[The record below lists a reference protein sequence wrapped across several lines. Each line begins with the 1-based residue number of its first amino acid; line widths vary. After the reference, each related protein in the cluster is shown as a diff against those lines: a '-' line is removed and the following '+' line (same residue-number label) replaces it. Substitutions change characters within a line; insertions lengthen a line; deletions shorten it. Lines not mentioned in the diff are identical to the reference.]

1 MTHDDLHRHAGDDG
15 RRRDRHADRGNAA
28 LHDLLSAWIDGRLD
42 EAGVARLD
50 EILRASPAAR
60 DTFREW
66 VGLDVL
72 LATMA
77 EQMPSVGDD
86 AGAWRGNPTA
96 DTARRRPRVSAW
108 MEPRGR
114 WRATAGWVAALALIG
129 LAGALWLRRPIDMQP
144 NNFQSVDPQPVD
156 VAVTGGCAA
165 VGYLLDAVVE
175 GAPIDG
181 AAVRPGL
188 SLGPGPIRVTQ
199 GLIQLEF
206 FSGAMLWVEGPAD
219 LEIISA
225 WEARLRAGRTRAQVP
240 PPARGFVLHAPGARL
255 EDLGTSFALN
265 VEADGTAAVHVFDG
279 EVAVQPHAG
288 DDTTLAAGGGI
299 VLDRAGHA
307 RDGGRPRDTGRPHD
321 EDQSAGGSGATAF
334 LALDDMAAAAEDR
347 LRERR
352 AAWSRWS
359 ETARRDPRLV
369 AFYRFD
375 APDAPER
382 GGRVRN
388 VADPAGRERDGA
400 AVGVTWTAGRWPG
413 TGAVAFRRA
422 GGRVRL
428 AIDGVYEAL
437 SLACWARVDAVDREY
452 NSLFLTDGYD
462 PGEPHWQIFSDGSL
476 MFSIAYPPPG
486 GATGRFN
493 QKYFSRPVFTVDTL
507 GEWHHVAVTYD
518 GATGEV
524 VQYFDGEVVGREVS
538 RLHAAGRP
546 IRIGPAEIGNWGL
559 PTPGHRHP
567 LRSLNGAID
576 EFVIHAAVLTTDEV
590 RAMVEHGRFE

>member
-1 MTHDDLHRHAGDDG
+1 MTHDDPHHHAEDGG
-15 RRRDRHADRGNAA
+15 RRADRDADRGSAA

-50 EILRASPAAR
+50 GLLRASPAAR
-60 DTFREW
+60 ETFREW
-66 VGLDVL
+66 VGLDAL

-77 EQMPSVGDD
+77 ERAPSVGDD
-86 AGAWRGNPTA
+86 AGASRGNPTA
-96 DTARRRPRVSAW
+96 DTPPRRPAASAW
-108 MEPRGR
+108 REPRGR
-114 WRATAGWVAALALIG
+114 WRATAGWAAAAALIG
-129 LAGALWLRRPIDMQP
+129 LVGVVWLRRPIDP
-144 NNFQSVDPQPVD
+144 RPIDA
-156 VAVTGGCAA
+156 AVTGGCAA
-165 VGYLLDAVVE
+165 VGQVIDAVVE
-175 GAPIDG
+175 GSPIDG
-181 AAVRPGL
+181 AAVRPGA

-265 VEADGTAAVHVFDG
+265 VQADGTAAVHVFDG

-307 RDGGRPRDTGRPHD
+307 RDGGRPRDTGRPRD
-321 EDQSAGGSGATAF
+321 EDPSAGGSAATAF

-359 ETARRDPRLV
+359 ETARDDPRLV

-388 VADPAGRERDGA
+388 MADPPGGERDGA
-400 AVGVTWTAGRWPG
+400 AVGVTWTGGRWPG

-422 GGRVRL
+422 GGRVRV
-428 AIDGVYEAL
+428 AIDGVYEAV

-493 QKYFSRPVFTVDTL
+493 QTYFSRPVFTVDTL

-546 IRIGPAEIGNWGL
+546 IRIGSAEIGNWGL

-576 EFVIHAAVLTTDEV
+576 EFVIHAAVLATDEV
-590 RAMVEHGRFE
+590 RAMAEMGRFE

>member
-1 MTHDDLHRHAGDDG
+1 MTHDDPDRRSGDDG
-15 RRRDRHADRGNAA
+15 RRADRDADRVNAA
-28 LHDLLSAWIDGRLD
+28 LPDLLSAWIDGRLD
-42 EAGVARLD
+42 EAGAARLD
-50 EILRASPAAR
+50 DLLRASPAAR

-66 VGLDVL
+66 IDLDAL
-72 LATMA
+72 LTTTA
-77 EQMPSVGDD
+77 EQAPSVGDD
-86 AGAWRGNPTA
+86 AGAWRGNPNA
-96 DTARRRPRVSAW
+96 DTPPRRPAVSAW
-108 MEPRGR
+108 RAWRGR
-114 WRATAGWVAALALIG
+114 WRATAGWAAVVALFG
-129 LAGALWLRRPIDMQP
+129 LAGVVWLRRPIDP
-144 NNFQSVDPQPVD
+144 RPIDPRPINA
-156 VAVTGGCAA
+156 AVTGGCAA
-165 VGYLLDAVVE
+165 VGHLIDAVVE
-175 GAPIDG
+175 GSPIDG
-181 AAVRPGL
+181 AAVRPGA

-225 WEARLRAGRTRAQVP
+225 WEARLHAGRTRAQVP

-265 VEADGTAAVHVFDG
+265 VEADGTAAVHVFEG

-288 DDTTLAAGGGI
+288 DDTTLVAGGGI
-299 VLDRAGHA
+299 VLDRAGLA
-307 RDGGRPRDTGRPHD
+307 RDGGRPRDTGRPRD
-321 EDQSAGGSGATAF
+321 EDQSAGGTGATAF

-359 ETARRDPRLV
+359 QTARDDPRLV

-388 VADPAGRERDGA
+388 VADPPGGERDGA

-493 QKYFSRPVFTVDTL
+493 QTYFSRPVFTVDTL

-576 EFVIHAAVLTTDEV
+576 EFVIHAAVLATDEV
-590 RAMVEHGRFE
+590 RAMAEVGRFE

>member
-15 RRRDRHADRGNAA
+15 RRRDRHADRVEAA

-86 AGAWRGNPTA
+86 AGAWCGNPTA
-96 DTARRRPRVSAW
+96 DTARRRPCVSAW
-108 MEPRGR
+108 MESRGR

-129 LAGALWLRRPIDMQP
+129 LVGAMWLRR
-144 NNFQSVDPQPVD
+144 SVDPQPVD

-165 VGYLLDAVVE
+165 VGHLIDAVVE
-175 GAPIDG
+175 GSRVDG
-181 AAVRPGL
+181 AAVRPGM
-188 SLGPGPIRVTQ
+188 SLGPGPIRVMQ
-199 GLIQLEF
+199 GLVQLEF
-206 FSGAMLWVEGPAD
+206 FSGAMLWVEGPAE

-225 WEARLRAGRTRAQVP
+225 WEARLHAGRTRAQVP

-307 RDGGRPRDTGRPHD
+307 RDRDRSRDAGRPRD
-321 EDQSAGGSGATAF
+321 EDQPAGSGATTF
-334 LALDDMAAAAEDR
+334 LALDDMATAAEGR

-352 AAWSRWS
+352 AAWSRWA

-375 APDAPER
+375 APHAPER
-382 GGRVRN
+382 GGRVCN
-388 VADPAGRERDGA
+388 VADAAGRERDGA

-428 AIDGVYEAL
+428 AIDGVYEAV
-437 SLACWARVDAVDREY
+437 SLACWARVDAVDRAY
-452 NSLFLTDGYD
+452 NSLFLTDGYE

-476 MFSIAYPPPG
+476 MFSIAYPPSG

-493 QKYFSRPVFTVDTL
+493 QTYFSRPVFTVDTL

-559 PTPGHRHP
+559 PTPGHRYP

-590 RAMVEHGRFE
+590 QAMAEHGRFE

>member
-1 MTHDDLHRHAGDDG
+1 MTHDDPDRRSGDD
-15 RRRDRHADRGNAA
+15 RCRADRDADWVNAA
-28 LHDLLSAWIDGRLD
+28 LPDLLSAWIDGRLD
-42 EAGVARLD
+42 EAGTARLD
-50 EILRASPAAR
+50 DLLRASPAAR

-66 VGLDVL
+66 VGLDAL
-72 LATMA
+72 LATTA
-77 EQMPSVGDD
+77 EQSPSVGDE

-96 DTARRRPRVSAW
+96 DTPPRRPAVSAW
-108 MEPRGR
+108 RAWRGR
-114 WRATAGWVAALALIG
+114 WRATAGWAAVVALFG
-129 LAGALWLRRPIDMQP
+129 LVGVVWLRRPIDLRP
-144 NNFQSVDPQPVD
+144 IDA
-156 VAVTGGCAA
+156 AVTGGCAA
-165 VGYLLDAVVE
+165 VGQLIDAVFE
-175 GAPIDG
+175 GSPIDG
-181 AAVRPGL
+181 AAVRPGT
-188 SLGPGPIRVTQ
+188 SLGPGPIRVTR

-307 RDGGRPRDTGRPHD
+307 RDEGRPRDTGRPHD
-321 EDQSAGGSGATAF
+321 EDQSAGGSGTTAF

-359 ETARRDPRLV
+359 ETARDDPRLV

-388 VADPAGRERDGA
+388 VADPPGGERDGA
-400 AVGVTWTAGRWPG
+400 AVGVTWTGGRWPG

-422 GGRVRL
+422 GGRVRV
-428 AIDGVYEAL
+428 AIDGVYEAV

-538 RLHAAGRP
+538 RLHEGGGRP

-567 LRSLNGAID
+567 LRSLNGTID
-576 EFVIHAAVLTTDEV
+576 EFVIHAAVLATDEV
-590 RAMVEHGRFE
+590 RAMAEMGRFE

>member
-1 MTHDDLHRHAGDDG
+1 MTHDDPHRHAEDGG
-15 RRRDRHADRGNAA
+15 RRADLDADRGSAA

-50 EILRASPAAR
+50 ELLRASPAAR

-66 VGLDVL
+66 VGLDAL

-77 EQMPSVGDD
+77 ERAPSVGDD
-86 AGAWRGNPTA
+86 AGASRGNPTA
-96 DTARRRPRVSAW
+96 DTPPRRPAASAGR
-108 MEPRGR
+108 EPRGR
-114 WRATAGWVAALALIG
+114 WRATAGWAVAAVLIG
-129 LAGALWLRRPIDMQP
+129 LVGVVWLRRPIDP
-144 NNFQSVDPQPVD
+144 RPIDA
-156 VAVTGGCAA
+156 AVTGGCAA
-165 VGYLLDAVVE
+165 VGQVIDAVVE
-175 GAPIDG
+175 GSPIDG
-181 AAVRPGL
+181 AAVRPGA
-188 SLGPGPIRVTQ
+188 SLGPGPIRVAQ

-265 VEADGTAAVHVFDG
+265 VEDDGTAAVHVFDG

-299 VLDRAGHA
+299 VLDRAGRA
-307 RDGGRPRDTGRPHD
+307 RDGGRPRD
-321 EDQSAGGSGATAF
+321 EDQSAGGRGATAF

-359 ETARRDPRLV
+359 ETARDDPRLV

-375 APDAPER
+375 APDVPER

-388 VADPAGRERDGA
+388 VADPPGGARDGA
-400 AVGVTWTAGRWPG
+400 AVGVTWTGGRWPG

-422 GGRVRL
+422 GGRVRV
-428 AIDGVYEAL
+428 AIDGVYEAV

-476 MFSIAYPPPG
+476 MFSIAYPPSD

-493 QKYFSRPVFTVDTL
+493 QTYFSRPVFTVDTL

-576 EFVIHAAVLTTDEV
+576 EFVIHAAVLATDEV
-590 RAMVEHGRFE
+590 RAMAEMGRFE

>member
-1 MTHDDLHRHAGDDG
+1 MIHDDVHRARDDG
-15 RRRDRHADRGNAA
+15 RDADPASAA

-42 EAGVARLD
+42 EAGAARLD
-50 EILRASPAAR
+50 HDLRTSRAAR

-66 VGLDVL
+66 VALDVL

-77 EQMPSVGDD
+77 EQTPSPGGDP
-86 AGAWRGNPTA
+86 GAWRVVPTA
-96 DTARRRPRVSAW
+96 DVAAPRPALSERSGPRVAL
-108 MEPRGR
+108 RT
-114 WRATAGWVAALALIG
+114 AAGWVAAVVTIA
-129 LAGALWLRRPIDMQP
+129 AVGAVWLRRPSEPPPI
-144 NNFQSVDPQPVD
+144 D

-165 VGYLLDAVVE
+165 VGRMVDALVE
-175 GAPIDG
+175 GTHLGG
-181 AAVRPGL
+181 AALRPGT
-188 SLGPGPIRVTQ
+188 SLGPGPIRVTR

-206 FSGAMLWVEGPAD
+206 FSGATLWVEGPAD
-219 LEIISA
+219 VEIISA
-225 WEARLRAGRTRAQVP
+225 WEARLRSGRTRAHVP
-240 PPARGFVLHAPGARL
+240 PPARGFVLHAPGGRL

-265 VEADGTAAVHVFDG
+265 VGADGTAAVHVFDG
-279 EVAVQPHAG
+279 EVVVQPHAG
-288 DDTTLAAGGGI
+288 DDTTLTAGGGL
-299 VLDRAGHA
+299 VLDRTGRA
-307 RDGGRPRDTGRPHD
+307 RDESQSRDEGQPHK
-321 EDQSAGGSGATAF
+321 EGQPAAGEAATAF
-334 LALDDMAAAAEDR
+334 LALDDMASAAEDR

-352 AAWSRWS
+352 AAWSRWF

-375 APDAPER
+375 RPDAPEL

-388 VADPAGRERDGA
+388 VAEPRASERDGA

-413 TGAVAFRRA
+413 TDAVAFRRA

-428 AIDGVYEAL
+428 AIDGAYDAL

-476 MFSIAYPPPG
+476 MFSVAYPPPG
-486 GATGRFN
+486 AAVGRFN
-493 QKYFSRPVFTVDTL
+493 QKYHSRPVFTVDTL

-524 VQYFDGEVVGREVS
+524 VQYFDGTVVGRGVS
-538 RLHAAGRP
+538 PLHVKGRP

-576 EFVIHAAVLTTDEV
+576 EFGIYAAVLTADDV
-590 RAMVEHGRFE
+590 RAMVEAGRLE

>member
-1 MTHDDLHRHAGDDG
+1 MTHDDPHRHAEDGG
-15 RRRDRHADRGNAA
+15 RRADLDADRGSAA

-50 EILRASPAAR
+50 ELLRASPAAR

-66 VGLDVL
+66 VGLDAL

-77 EQMPSVGDD
+77 ERAPSVGDD
-86 AGAWRGNPTA
+86 AGASRGNPTA
-96 DTARRRPRVSAW
+96 DTPPRRPAASAW
-108 MEPRGR
+108 REPRGR
-114 WRATAGWVAALALIG
+114 WRATAGWAVAAVLIG
-129 LAGALWLRRPIDMQP
+129 LVGVVWLRRPIDP
-144 NNFQSVDPQPVD
+144 RPIDA
-156 VAVTGGCAA
+156 AVTGGCAA
-165 VGYLLDAVVE
+165 VGQVIDAVVE
-175 GAPIDG
+175 GSPIDG
-181 AAVRPGL
+181 AAVRPGA
-188 SLGPGPIRVTQ
+188 SLGPGPVRVTQ

-265 VEADGTAAVHVFDG
+265 VEDDGTAAVHVFDG

-307 RDGGRPRDTGRPHD
+307 SDGGRPRDTGRPRD
-321 EDQSAGGSGATAF
+321 EDQSAGGSAATAF

-359 ETARRDPRLV
+359 ETARDDPRLV

-388 VADPAGRERDGA
+388 MADPPGGARDGA
-400 AVGVTWTAGRWPG
+400 AVGVTWTGGRWPG

-422 GGRVRL
+422 GGRVRV
-428 AIDGVYEAL
+428 AIDGVYEAV

-493 QKYFSRPVFTVDTL
+493 QTYFSRPVFTVDTL

-576 EFVIHAAVLTTDEV
+576 EFVIHAAVLATDEV
-590 RAMVEHGRFE
+590 RAMAEMGRFE

>member
-1 MTHDDLHRHAGDDG
+1 MTHDDPHHHAEDGG
-15 RRRDRHADRGNAA
+15 RRADRDADRGSAA

-50 EILRASPAAR
+50 GLLRASPAAR

-66 VGLDVL
+66 VGLDAL

-77 EQMPSVGDD
+77 ERAPSVGDD
-86 AGAWRGNPTA
+86 AGASRGNPTA
-96 DTARRRPRVSAW
+96 DTPPRRPAASAGR
-108 MEPRGR
+108 EPRGR
-114 WRATAGWVAALALIG
+114 WRATAGWAVAAVLIG
-129 LAGALWLRRPIDMQP
+129 LVGVVWLRRPIDP
-144 NNFQSVDPQPVD
+144 RPIDA
-156 VAVTGGCAA
+156 AVTGGCAA
-165 VGYLLDAVVE
+165 VGQVIDAVVE
-175 GAPIDG
+175 GSPIDG
-181 AAVRPGL
+181 AAVRPGA

-225 WEARLRAGRTRAQVP
+225 WEARLRGGRTRAQVP

-307 RDGGRPRDTGRPHD
+307 RDGGRPRDTGRPRD
-321 EDQSAGGSGATAF
+321 EDPSAGGSAATAF

-359 ETARRDPRLV
+359 ETARDDPRLV

-388 VADPAGRERDGA
+388 MADPPGGERDGA
-400 AVGVTWTAGRWPG
+400 AVGVTWTGGRWPG

-422 GGRVRL
+422 GGRVRV
-428 AIDGVYEAL
+428 AIDGVYEAV

-493 QKYFSRPVFTVDTL
+493 QTYFSRPVFTVDTL

-546 IRIGPAEIGNWGL
+546 IRIGSAEIGNWGL

-576 EFVIHAAVLTTDEV
+576 EFVIHAAVLATDEV
-590 RAMVEHGRFE
+590 RAMAEMGRFE

>member
-1 MTHDDLHRHAGDDG
+1 V
-15 RRRDRHADRGNAA
+15 
-28 LHDLLSAWIDGRLD
+28 
-42 EAGVARLD
+42 GV
-50 EILRASPAAR
+50 
-60 DTFREW
+60 
-66 VGLDVL
+66 V
-72 LATMA
+72 
-77 EQMPSVGDD
+77 
-86 AGAWRGNPTA
+86 
-96 DTARRRPRVSAW
+96 
-108 MEPRGR
+108 
-114 WRATAGWVAALALIG
+114 
-129 LAGALWLRRPIDMQP
+129 WLRRPIDP
-144 NNFQSVDPQPVD
+144 RPIDA
-156 VAVTGGCAA
+156 AVTGGCAA
-165 VGYLLDAVVE
+165 VGQVIDAVVE
-175 GAPIDG
+175 GSPIDG
-181 AAVRPGL
+181 AAVRPGA

-225 WEARLRAGRTRAQVP
+225 WEARLRGGRTRAQVP

-307 RDGGRPRDTGRPHD
+307 RDGGRPRDTGRPRD
-321 EDQSAGGSGATAF
+321 EDQSAGGSAATAF

-359 ETARRDPRLV
+359 ETARDDPRLV

-388 VADPAGRERDGA
+388 MADPPGGERDGA
-400 AVGVTWTAGRWPG
+400 AVGVTWTGGRWPG

-422 GGRVRL
+422 GGRVRV
-428 AIDGVYEAL
+428 AIDGVYEAV

-493 QKYFSRPVFTVDTL
+493 QTYFSRPVFTVDTL

-538 RLHAAGRP
+538 RLYAAGRP
-546 IRIGPAEIGNWGL
+546 IRIGSAEIGNWGL

-576 EFVIHAAVLTTDEV
+576 EFVIHAAVLATDEV
-590 RAMVEHGRFE
+590 RAMAEMGRFE

>member
-1 MTHDDLHRHAGDDG
+1 MTHDDPHRHAEDGG
-15 RRRDRHADRGNAA
+15 RRADRDADRGSAA

-50 EILRASPAAR
+50 GLLRASPAAR
-60 DTFREW
+60 ETFREW
-66 VGLDVL
+66 VGLDAL

-77 EQMPSVGDD
+77 ERAPSVGDD
-86 AGAWRGNPTA
+86 AGASRGNPTA
-96 DTARRRPRVSAW
+96 DTPPRRPAASAGR
-108 MEPRGR
+108 EPRGR
-114 WRATAGWVAALALIG
+114 WRATAGWAVAAVLIG
-129 LAGALWLRRPIDMQP
+129 LVGVVWLRRPIDP
-144 NNFQSVDPQPVD
+144 RPIDA
-156 VAVTGGCAA
+156 AVTGGCAA
-165 VGYLLDAVVE
+165 VGQVIDAFVE
-175 GAPIDG
+175 GSPIDG
-181 AAVRPGL
+181 AAVRPGA

-206 FSGAMLWVEGPAD
+206 FSGAMLWVEGPAN

-265 VEADGTAAVHVFDG
+265 VEDDGTAAVHVFDG

-307 RDGGRPRDTGRPHD
+307 HDGGWPRDTGRPRD
-321 EDQSAGGSGATAF
+321 EDQSAGGSAATAF

-359 ETARRDPRLV
+359 ETARDDPRLV

-388 VADPAGRERDGA
+388 MADPPGGERDGA
-400 AVGVTWTAGRWPG
+400 AVGVTWTGGRWPG

-422 GGRVRL
+422 GGRVRV
-428 AIDGVYEAL
+428 AIDGVYEAV

-493 QKYFSRPVFTVDTL
+493 QTYFSRPVFTVDTL

-546 IRIGPAEIGNWGL
+546 IRIGSAEIGNWGL

-576 EFVIHAAVLTTDEV
+576 EFVIHAAVLATDEV
-590 RAMVEHGRFE
+590 RAMAEMGRFE

>member
-1 MTHDDLHRHAGDDG
+1 MTHDDPHRHAEDGG
-15 RRRDRHADRGNAA
+15 RRADLDADRGSAA

-50 EILRASPAAR
+50 ELLRASPAAR

-66 VGLDVL
+66 VGLDAL

-77 EQMPSVGDD
+77 ERAPSVGDD
-86 AGAWRGNPTA
+86 AGASRGNPTA
-96 DTARRRPRVSAW
+96 DTPPRRPAASAW
-108 MEPRGR
+108 REPRGR
-114 WRATAGWVAALALIG
+114 WRATAGWAVAAVLIG
-129 LAGALWLRRPIDMQP
+129 LVGVVWLRRPIDP
-144 NNFQSVDPQPVD
+144 RPID
-156 VAVTGGCAA
+156 AALTGGCAA
-165 VGYLLDAVVE
+165 VGQVIDAVVE
-175 GAPIDG
+175 GSPIDG
-181 AAVRPGL
+181 AAVRPGA
-188 SLGPGPIRVTQ
+188 SLGPGPVRVTQ

-265 VEADGTAAVHVFDG
+265 VEDDGTAAVHVFDG

-307 RDGGRPRDTGRPHD
+307 SDGGRPRDTGRPRD
-321 EDQSAGGSGATAF
+321 EDQSAGGSAATAF

-359 ETARRDPRLV
+359 ETARDDPRLV

-388 VADPAGRERDGA
+388 MADPPGGARDGA
-400 AVGVTWTAGRWPG
+400 AVGVTWTGGRWPG

-422 GGRVRL
+422 GGRVRV
-428 AIDGVYEAL
+428 AIDGVYEAV

-476 MFSIAYPPPG
+476 MFSIAYPPSD

-493 QKYFSRPVFTVDTL
+493 QTYFSRPVFTVDTL

-576 EFVIHAAVLTTDEV
+576 EFVIHAAVLATDEV
-590 RAMVEHGRFE
+590 RAMAEMGRFE

>member
-1 MTHDDLHRHAGDDG
+1 MTHDDPHHHAEDGG
-15 RRRDRHADRGNAA
+15 RRADRDADRGSAA

-50 EILRASPAAR
+50 GLLRASPAAR
-60 DTFREW
+60 ETFREW
-66 VGLDVL
+66 VGLDAL

-77 EQMPSVGDD
+77 ERAPSVGDD
-86 AGAWRGNPTA
+86 AGASRGNPTA
-96 DTARRRPRVSAW
+96 DTPPRRPAASAGR
-108 MEPRGR
+108 EPRGR
-114 WRATAGWVAALALIG
+114 WRATAGWAAAAALIG
-129 LAGALWLRRPIDMQP
+129 LVGVVWLRRPIDP
-144 NNFQSVDPQPVD
+144 RPIGA
-156 VAVTGGCAA
+156 AVTGGCAA
-165 VGYLLDAVVE
+165 VGQVIDAVVE
-175 GAPIDG
+175 GSPIDG
-181 AAVRPGL
+181 AAVRPGA

-307 RDGGRPRDTGRPHD
+307 RDGGRPRDTGRPRD
-321 EDQSAGGSGATAF
+321 EDQSAGGSAATAF

-359 ETARRDPRLV
+359 ETARDDPRLV

-388 VADPAGRERDGA
+388 MADPPGGERDGA
-400 AVGVTWTAGRWPG
+400 AVGVTWTGGRWPG

-422 GGRVRL
+422 GGRVRV
-428 AIDGVYEAL
+428 AIDGVYEAV

-493 QKYFSRPVFTVDTL
+493 QTYFSRPVFTVDTL

-538 RLHAAGRP
+538 RLYAAGRP
-546 IRIGPAEIGNWGL
+546 IRIGSAEIGNWGL

-576 EFVIHAAVLTTDEV
+576 EFVIHAAVLATDEV
-590 RAMVEHGRFE
+590 RAMAEMGRFE

>member
-1 MTHDDLHRHAGDDG
+1 MTHDDPHRHAEDGG
-15 RRRDRHADRGNAA
+15 RRADLDADRGSAA

-50 EILRASPAAR
+50 ELLRASPAAR

-66 VGLDVL
+66 VGLDAL

-77 EQMPSVGDD
+77 ERAPSVGDD
-86 AGAWRGNPTA
+86 AGASRGNPTA
-96 DTARRRPRVSAW
+96 DTPPRRPAASAW
-108 MEPRGR
+108 REPRGR
-114 WRATAGWVAALALIG
+114 WRATAGWAVAAVLIG
-129 LAGALWLRRPIDMQP
+129 LVGVVWLRRPIDP
-144 NNFQSVDPQPVD
+144 RPIDA
-156 VAVTGGCAA
+156 AVTGGCAA
-165 VGYLLDAVVE
+165 VGQVIDAVVE
-175 GAPIDG
+175 GSPIDG
-181 AAVRPGL
+181 AAVRPGA
-188 SLGPGPIRVTQ
+188 SLGPGPVRVTQ

-265 VEADGTAAVHVFDG
+265 VEDDGTAAVHVFDG

-307 RDGGRPRDTGRPHD
+307 SDGGRPRDTGRPRD
-321 EDQSAGGSGATAF
+321 EDQSAGGSAATAF

-359 ETARRDPRLV
+359 ETARDDPRLV

-388 VADPAGRERDGA
+388 MADPPGGARDGA
-400 AVGVTWTAGRWPG
+400 AVGVTWTGGRWPG

-422 GGRVRL
+422 GGRVRV
-428 AIDGVYEAL
+428 AIDGVYEAV

-476 MFSIAYPPPG
+476 MFSIAYPPSD

-493 QKYFSRPVFTVDTL
+493 QTYFSRPVFTVDTL

-576 EFVIHAAVLTTDEV
+576 EFVIHAAVLATDEV
-590 RAMVEHGRFE
+590 RAMAEMGRFE

>member
-1 MTHDDLHRHAGDDG
+1 MTHDDPHRHAEDDG
-15 RRRDRHADRGNAA
+15 RRADRDADRGSAA

-50 EILRASPAAR
+50 ELLRASPAAR
-60 DTFREW
+60 ETFREW
-66 VGLDVL
+66 VGLDAL

-77 EQMPSVGDD
+77 ERAPSVGDD
-86 AGAWRGNPTA
+86 AGASRGNPTA
-96 DTARRRPRVSAW
+96 DTPPRRPAASAW
-108 MEPRGR
+108 REPRGR
-114 WRATAGWVAALALIG
+114 WRATAGWAAAAALIG
-129 LAGALWLRRPIDMQP
+129 LVGVVWLRRPIDP
-144 NNFQSVDPQPVD
+144 RPIDA
-156 VAVTGGCAA
+156 AVTGGCAA
-165 VGYLLDAVVE
+165 VGQVIDAVVE
-175 GAPIDG
+175 GSPIDG
-181 AAVRPGL
+181 AAVRPGA

-307 RDGGRPRDTGRPHD
+307 HNGGRPRDTGRPRD
-321 EDQSAGGSGATAF
+321 EDPSAGGSAATAF

-359 ETARRDPRLV
+359 ETARDDPRLV

-388 VADPAGRERDGA
+388 MADPPGGERDGA
-400 AVGVTWTAGRWPG
+400 AVGVTWTGGRWPG

-422 GGRVRL
+422 GGRVRV
-428 AIDGVYEAL
+428 AIDGVYEAV

-493 QKYFSRPVFTVDTL
+493 QTYFSRPVFTVDTL

-546 IRIGPAEIGNWGL
+546 IRIGSAEIGNWGL

-576 EFVIHAAVLTTDEV
+576 EFVIHAAVLATDEV
-590 RAMVEHGRFE
+590 RAMAEMGRFE